1 MLPIGSKAPNFKL
14 RLDTG
19 EIFRLSDLVGKS
31 NVVLSFI
38 PDDFANKESKD
49 TYIFLQQLQK
59 AQSLGAVVV
68 AISPQNMTGLRHL
81 LTLYSFSLPIASDPT
96 LEVCRN
102 YRAQWLRGLAL
113 RNIAYVI
120 DIRGIIRGRVS
131 HQLLSEKPWGHILFL
146 LKDLRRDDTSELK
159 KGNDT

>member
-1 MLPIGSKAPNFKL
+1 MLSIGSKAPDFKL

-19 EIFRLSDLVGKS
+19 DIFRLSDLAGK
-31 NVVLSFI
+31 NTVVLSFI
-38 PDDFANKESKD
+38 PDDFAKNESKD
-49 TYIFLQQLQK
+49 AYIFLQQLQK
-59 AQSLGAVVV
+59 AQSLGAVVI
-68 AISPQNMTGLRHL
+68 AISPQNMAGLRDL

-120 DIRGIIRGRVS
+120 DTRGIIRGRVS
-131 HQLLSEKPWGHILFL
+131 HQLLSEKPWSQILRL
-146 LKDLRRDDTSELK
+146 LKDLNKDDKSERMES
-159 KGNDT
+159 GGT